1 MGKIEFIPQPY
12 ASKLCAGVLR
22 LVHSDAQLEMFDCV
36 YIYADEQLLNIES
49 SIEQIQMLRNQQL
62 FGVLPNPLPT
72 KAVVGYLEIGCQ
84 IKFEENNLLKHGFL
98 YEAKEAYVFDKPI
111 YVSKEQA
118 LILAETDS
126 FEEIPSHF
134 IQPTSI
140 EGDSGI
146 LSFPVS
152 AEVFFSLEE
161 GSEIQLEVSQD
172 VMNTI
177 FNRDG
182 KMKDFSCFQIYN
194 GNHVKR
200 FEWHDRCCVD
210 YDTDEQGNLVF
221 YKSNLQPSGKAPRQ
235 VLRLFCS
242 DKR

>member
-1 MGKIEFIPQPY
+1 MGKIEFIPQPHV
-12 ASKLCAGVLR
+12 SKLCAGVLK
-22 LVHSDAQLEMFDCV
+22 LVHSDAQLEKFDCV
-36 YIYADEQLLNIES
+36 YIYADEQVLNSER

-72 KAVVGYLEIGCQ
+72 KAVIGYVVVGCL
-84 IKFEENNLLKHGFL
+84 IKFEDNNLMKRGFL
-98 YEAKEAYVFDKPI
+98 YEVKQAYVFDKLM

-126 FEEIPSHF
+126 FEGIPSHF
-134 IQPTSI
+134 ILPTLI
-140 EGDSGI
+140 DGDNGI

-152 AEVFFSLEE
+152 TEVFFSLKE
-161 GSEIQLEVSQD
+161 GSEIQLEVSHD
-172 VMNTI
+172 VMNAI
-177 FNRDG
+177 FNEDG
-182 KMKDFSCFQIYN
+182 SMKDFCGFQVYN

-200 FEWHDRCCVD
+200 FKWNDKCCVD
-210 YDTDEQGNLVF
+210 YGTDEQGNLIF
-221 YKSNLQPSGKAPRQ
+221 YKSDLHPSGKAPRQ

>member
-1 MGKIEFIPQPY
+1 M
-12 ASKLCAGVLR
+12 
-22 LVHSDAQLEMFDCV
+22 
-36 YIYADEQLLNIES
+36 
-49 SIEQIQMLRNQQL
+49 
-62 FGVLPNPLPT
+62 
-72 KAVVGYLEIGCQ
+72 
-84 IKFEENNLLKHGFL
+84 
-98 YEAKEAYVFDKPI
+98 FDKPI

-161 GSEIQLEVSQD
+161 GSEIQLEVFHD
-172 VMNTI
+172 VMNAI
-177 FNRDG
+177 FNEDG
-182 KMKDFSCFQIYN
+182 NLKDFSGFQIYN

>member
-22 LVHSDAQLEMFDCV
+22 LVHSDAQLEKFDCV
-36 YIYADEQLLNIES
+36 YIYADEQVLNLER

-72 KAVVGYLEIGCQ
+72 KAVVGYLEIGCL
-84 IKFEENNLLKHGFL
+84 IKFEENNLMKHGFL
-98 YEAKEAYVFDKPI
+98 YEIKEAFEFDKPI

-118 LILAETDS
+118 LILAKTDS
-126 FEEIPSHF
+126 FEGIPSHF
-134 IQPTSI
+134 VLPTSI
-140 EGDSGI
+140 DGDESI

-152 AEVFFSLEE
+152 VEVFFSLEE
-161 GSEIQLEVSQD
+161 GSEIQLEVSHD
-172 VMNTI
+172 VMNAI
-177 FNRDG
+177 FNEYG
-182 KMKDFSCFQIYN
+182 NIKDFSGFQIYN
-194 GNHVKR
+194 GNLVKR
-200 FEWHDRCCVD
+200 FEWNYRCSID
-210 YDTDEQGNLVF
+210 YGTDEQGNLVF
-221 YKSNLQPSGKAPRQ
+221 YKSNLHPSGKAPRQ